1 MLWLEIICLKFRFAL
16 HIYFRTSFNYL
27 TSQERKTMTETAP
40 ASTDLHG
47 NIASALPCQQLTGT
61 SITTRTQPFGR
72 VGTNRSGK
80 CLQEALSLCVRAIN
94 IHKNLTVYNQPYKTV
109 ITVAYTSRRP
119 TSWSRGSLTN
129 NSSEAQ
135 KIPLFLRY

>member
-27 TSQERKTMTETAP
+27 TSKERKTMTETAP

-94 IHKNLTVYNQPYKTV
+94 IHKELDCIQPALQDSDNGCLYFKASYFV
-109 ITVAYTSRRP
+109 E
-119 TSWSRGSLTN
+119 SWQFD
-129 NSSEAQ
+129 EQ
-135 KIPLFLRY
+135 